1 MDQLRI
7 KNWEL
12 CKYVVASNILIKK
25 LSVWTSKTI
34 LQEILRYICI
44 LLYVWGVNFQIDKCS
59 EELIEYNYKH
69 GKRKV
74 FMSILIIK
82 VISSENQ
89 LALCEIAV
97 IREDI
102 KSWYIYIYIYI
113 YIPLFNR
120 WPRKCVKGDC
130 KITVLVLS

>member
-1 MDQLRI
+1 
-7 KNWEL
+7 
-12 CKYVVASNILIKK
+12 
-25 LSVWTSKTI
+25 
-34 LQEILRYICI
+34 
-44 LLYVWGVNFQIDKCS
+44 
-59 EELIEYNYKH
+59 
-69 GKRKV
+69 
-74 FMSILIIK
+74 MSILIIK

-102 KSWYIYIYIYI
+102 YIYIYIYI

>member
-1 MDQLRI
+1 
-7 KNWEL
+7 
-12 CKYVVASNILIKK
+12 
-25 LSVWTSKTI
+25 
-34 LQEILRYICI
+34 
-44 LLYVWGVNFQIDKCS
+44 
-59 EELIEYNYKH
+59 
-69 GKRKV
+69 
-74 FMSILIIK
+74 MSILIIK

-97 IREDI
+97 IRED
-102 KSWYIYIYIYI
+102 IYIYIYI